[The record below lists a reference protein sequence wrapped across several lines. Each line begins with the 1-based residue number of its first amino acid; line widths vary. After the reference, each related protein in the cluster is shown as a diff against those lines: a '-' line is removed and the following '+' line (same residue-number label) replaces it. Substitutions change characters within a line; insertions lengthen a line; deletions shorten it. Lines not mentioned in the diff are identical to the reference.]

1 MSKRGA
7 VLALQRTNRH
17 RTAREAAPATACTS
31 CRTRLPGG
39 ARFCHA
45 CGAAITFPQ
54 STTEFK
60 QVTVLFVDVVQSMD
74 IAAALGP
81 ERFRELM
88 TELFSRSAAVV
99 QRYGG
104 IVDKFTGDGIM
115 ALFGAPIALEDHA
128 VRACFAA
135 LDIQSEAQ
143 RLSRN
148 VGNLAGILLQL
159 RAGLNSGRV
168 IVGEIGSSLVSYTA
182 IGEDVGMAQRME
194 SVAPPGGVMLTEPTA
209 RLVETAAVLGDAEM
223 VHVKGAH
230 APVPARLLISMAGDR
245 GRIGRFE
252 SPLIGRE
259 QEIKALTAII
269 DQSVKGTGCVVGVL
283 GEPGIGKSRIAH
295 ECAEIA
301 SDCGIQVFSTFC
313 ESHASEI
320 PFHAVARL
328 LRDVF
333 DVNGVDAKTARAR
346 VRAKMPGSDKGD
358 LLLLEDLLGVRET
371 EVALPEID
379 PDARRRRLSSLLNAA
394 SLARRTPTLYIVEDA
409 HWIDDTSE
417 SMLAELVSVIPR
429 TNAAVLITY
438 RPEYRGEL
446 SRTPNGRTISLAPL
460 DDSQTAALVTELLG
474 CHPTVSRLAA
484 QITERAAG
492 NPFFAEEMVCD
503 LAERGIIEGACGN
516 YTCLGDVA
524 DVCVPATLMTTIE
537 ARIDR
542 LGASAK
548 RTLNAAAVIGSRF
561 SICLLNELLDTIAL
575 DELVEAELIDQVTAT
590 PNPEYAFRHPL
601 IRTVAYESQLVSAR
615 ADLHRRLAVAVER
628 REQDTV
634 DAHAALIAEH
644 LEAAGDMAE
653 AFEWHMRAA
662 AWSASRDIAAARLNW
677 QRASGVADRLQ
688 ADNPSRT
695 AMQIAPRTMLCG
707 TAWRTGGLAADTGLG
722 KLRELTAASGDRCS
736 LAVGIAGILSL
747 LTFNGGFHESSRLA
761 AELADLLD
769 SIGDPTMIVGL
780 LYGAIYAKGE
790 AGEMAESLRLAQR
803 VIDLADDDPTKGN
816 MILGSPLAL
825 AYTARGVNKCALGL
839 PGWRADIDR
848 GVAMARPFDPMSRV
862 LVVIYK
868 YAFGITTGAL
878 AADATAL
885 RETAEALEVAEQ
897 SGDDVTLWLA
907 RVTRGIT
914 LAHRSGNQRA
924 QGYELLLQ
932 SRDAANQLSNVMGVM
947 MVDVHVALE
956 KQRRGDLDKA
966 IQLSRKVIEDQFDTG
981 EILYRGCA
989 TAVLVESLLR
999 RGRVGDDAEAEA
1011 AIDRLAA
1018 VPTDPGFVVFE
1029 IPLLRLRARL
1039 ARARGDEAAFRDF
1052 ACRYRA
1058 TAMLCGFEQDIAIAN
1073 SMLVADSRPLGRH
1086 SGIGHRPVPWTG
1098 AQDP

>member
-1 MSKRGA
+1 MPKNS
-7 VLALQRTNRH
+7 VLPRHGINRH
-17 RTAREAAPATACTS
+17 CTAHEMAPATACAS
-31 CRTRLPGG
+31 CRTRLPVG
-39 ARFCHA
+39 ARYCHA
-45 CGAAITFPQ
+45 CGAAITFPHNN
-54 STTEFK
+54 TTEYK

-81 ERFRELM
+81 ERFREVM
-88 TELFSRSAAVV
+88 NELLGRSAAVV

-128 VRACFAA
+128 LRACFAA
-135 LDIQSEAQ
+135 LDIQSETQ
-143 RLSRN
+143 RLSTN
-148 VGNLAGILLQL
+148 VGNMGGVLLQL
-159 RAGLNSGRV
+159 RVGLNSGRV
-168 IVGEIGSSLVSYTA
+168 IVGEIGSNPMSYTA
-182 IGEDVGMAQRME
+182 IGQDVGMAQRME
-194 SVAPPGGVMLTEPTA
+194 SVAPPGGVMLAEPTA
-209 RLVETAAVLGDAEM
+209 RLVETAAVLGELEM

-230 APVPARLLISMAGDR
+230 APVRARRLISMAGDR

-259 QEIKALTAII
+259 REIRALTAIL
-269 DQSVKGTGCVVGVL
+269 DQSTKGIGCVVGVL
-283 GEPGIGKSRIAH
+283 GQPGIGKSRIAH
-295 ECAEIA
+295 ECTEIA
-301 SDCGIQVFSTFC
+301 KESGIRVFSTFC

-333 DVNGVDAKTARAR
+333 DVNGVDGDAARAR
-346 VRAKMPGSDKGD
+346 VRAKMPESDTTD
-358 LLLLEDLLGVRET
+358 LLLLEDLLGIREN
-371 EVALPEID
+371 EAELPEID
-379 PDARRRRLSSLLNAA
+379 PDARRRRLSNLLNAA
-394 SLARRTPTLYIVEDA
+394 SLARRTPALYIVEDT

-417 SMLAELVSVIPR
+417 SMFAELVSVIPR
-429 TNAAVLITY
+429 TNATVLITY

-446 SRTPNGRTISLAPL
+446 SQTSGGRTISLAPL
-460 DDSQTAALVTELLG
+460 DDSQMAALVAELLG
-474 CHPTVSRLAA
+474 CHPTVTRLAA
-484 QITERAAG
+484 QITDRAAG

-503 LAERGIIEGACGN
+503 LAERGIIEGAYGN
-516 YTCLGDVA
+516 YSCVGDVA
-524 DVCVPATLMTTIE
+524 DVSVPATLMTTIE

-542 LGASAK
+542 LGAAAK

-561 SICLLNELLDTIAL
+561 NICLLNELLDTPVI
-575 DELVEAELIDQVTAT
+575 DELVEGELIDQVIST
-590 PNPEYAFRHPL
+590 PSGEYAFRHPL
-601 IRTVAYESQLVSAR
+601 IRTVAYESQLMSAR
-615 ADLHRRLAVAVER
+615 ADLHRRLAAAIER
-628 REQDTV
+628 REQDTD

-644 LEAAGDMAE
+644 LEAAGDLAE

-662 AWSASRDIAAARLNW
+662 TWSASRDIAAARMNW
-677 QRASGVADRLQ
+677 QRASGVADRVH

-707 TAWRTGGLAADTGLG
+707 IAWRTGGLATDTGLG
-722 KLRELTAASGDRCS
+722 ELRALTAACGDRCS

-747 LTFNGGFHESSRLA
+747 LTFNGGFRESSLLA
-761 AELADLLD
+761 AELADLVD

-803 VIDLADDDPTKGN
+803 VIDLADGDPTKGN

-878 AADATAL
+878 APDATAL
-885 RETAEALEVAEQ
+885 RETAQALDVAEQ

-914 LAHRSGNQRA
+914 LAHISGGQGA
-924 QGYELLLQ
+924 QGYELLAQ
-932 SRDAANQLSNVMGVM
+932 SRDAANRLSNVMGVM
-947 MVDVHVALE
+947 MVEVHVAQVKL
-956 KQRRGDLDKA
+956 RRGDIDGA
-966 IQLSRKVIEDQFDTG
+966 IELSRRIIKDQFDTG
-981 EILYRGCA
+981 EMLYRGRA
-989 TAVLVESLLR
+989 TAVLVESLLS
-999 RGRVGDDAEAEA
+999 RGCVGDDAEAQA
-1011 AIDRLAA
+1011 AVDRLAA

-1039 ARARGDEAAFRDF
+1039 ARAHGDEVAFRDF
-1052 ACRYRA
+1052 AYRYRA
-1058 TAMLCGFEQDIAIAN
+1058 MATRCGFEQDIAIAD
-1073 SMLVADSRPLGRH
+1073 SMLVADS
-1086 SGIGHRPVPWTG
+1086 
-1098 AQDP
+1098 